1 MTDHHVRPLEPETDL
16 PALVGLLTAIR
27 QAEGNPTP
35 ATADE
40 LRPALA
46 QPRFRRWVAT
56 EPGGDGLVGLAVL
69 FHQTPDRCYGDIR
82 VHPAWRRRGVGRVLS
97 DALAAGAAELKTRY
111 LTIDVA
117 AGRTGGA
124 TGRTGGAAGQTG
136 GAADSPDALRFLLS
150 QGFRYRGDTWVLS
163 LPAAAELPAPVWPLG
178 YGARSMAEVDDLPL
192 FVDLCNATFGDLWGH
207 HENTPGLVTVENMA
221 EALADADRAGVLIV
235 FGPNG
240 APVGQCRTFPAAV
253 DAPPDMPHVLDQPG
267 IVPEQ
272 RASGLHVPLALTA
285 AHWLRGQG
293 ARPIR
298 LESWGD
304 SAETI
309 VQYEALGFALVEH
322 EVSMVREVSR

>member
-97 DALAAGAAELKTRY
+97 DALAAGAAELGTRY
-111 LTIDVA
+111 LAIDVA
-117 AGRTGGA
+117 ADNQEA
-124 TGRTGGAAGQTG
+124 V
-136 GAADSPDALRFLLS
+136 RFLLS
-150 QGFRYRGDTWVLS
+150 QGFRFRGHVWALEAPAEIVFNAPQWPPGYVLEPFS
-163 LPAAAELPAPVWPLG
+163 DSGDFAMLA
-178 YGARSMAEVDDLPL
+178 DLK
-192 FVDLCNATFGDLWGH
+192 NRTFSDLWGH
-207 HENTPGLVTVENMA
+207 WENTPGLVTEETVRDRLMPMDEDAEFIVYDEN
-221 EALADADRAGVLIV
+221 EEG
-235 FGPNG
+235 
-240 APVGQCRTFPAAV
+240 VGQCRVF
-253 DAPPDMPHVLDQPG
+253 APPSNVSAGAPHVIDQPG
-267 IVPEQ
+267 VVPAH
-272 RASGLHVPLALTA
+272 RSAGLHVPLLQTA
-285 AHWLRGQG
+285 ARWLQEQRGRQ
-293 ARPIR
+293 PIR

-309 VQYEALGFALVEH
+309 VQYEALGFALVAH